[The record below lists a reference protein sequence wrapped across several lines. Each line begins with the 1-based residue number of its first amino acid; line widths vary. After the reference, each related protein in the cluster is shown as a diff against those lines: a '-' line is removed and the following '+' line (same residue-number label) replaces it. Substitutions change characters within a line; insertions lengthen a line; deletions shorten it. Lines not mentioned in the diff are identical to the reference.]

1 MKENAKTHRE
11 KKVLEIIIQAYILA
25 AMPISSRYVSRK
37 LGLSSATIRNVMS
50 DLESMGLI
58 SHPHTSAGRVP
69 TDRGYRFYVDSLM
82 RLKTVTEREI
92 RQIESEY
99 HSKVKSLEDI
109 FEKTAHIL
117 SEVTSCAGITLLQ
130 KMEQRRFRHIDLVP
144 LSGKRILVLIV
155 AESGLV
161 KDCIIELGAPL
172 NIALLEKVSNFL
184 NKELYSMKLEDIK
197 DSLIKR
203 FQAERNSSHQMVEA
217 AYEIMKGVLIEGLK
231 EKLYFDGTSHIL
243 AYPEFRD
250 HKKSTDVLR
259 FFEDKATISNIL
271 SEDLLED
278 KLKIHI
284 GTENKTFGL
293 GEFSVITAG
302 FKVKNQTAGRLG
314 IIGPVRMDYERVIP
328 VVELLAVTV
337 TKVLSLS

>member
-1 MKENAKTHRE
+1 MEENARIHRE
-11 KKVLEIIIQAYILA
+11 KKVLEIIIQAYTMA
-25 AMPISSRYVSRK
+25 AAPISSRYVSRK

-50 DLESMGLI
+50 DLEEMGLI

-69 TDRGYRFYVDSLM
+69 TDKGYRFYVDSLM
-82 RLKTVTEREI
+82 HLKTVTEREI
-92 RQIESEY
+92 LQIEAEY

-117 SEVTSCAGITLLQ
+117 SEITSCAGITLLQ

-155 AESGLV
+155 SESGLV
-161 KDCIIELGAPL
+161 KDSIIELGGPL
-172 NIALLEKVSNFL
+172 NIALLEKVANFL
-184 NKELYSMKLEDIK
+184 NKELYNMKLEDIK
-197 DSLIKR
+197 NSLIKR

-217 AYEIMKGVLIEGLK
+217 AYEIMKAVLIEGLK
-231 EKLYFDGTSHIL
+231 ERLYFDGTSRIL

-250 HKKSTDVLR
+250 HKKSTNVLR
-259 FFEDKATISNIL
+259 FFEDKITISNIL
-271 SEDLLED
+271 SEDLFED

-284 GTENKTFGL
+284 GAENKTFGL
-293 GEFSVITAG
+293 NEFSVITAG
-302 FKVKNQTAGRLG
+302 FKAKNQTAGRLG
-314 IIGPVRMDYERVIP
+314 VIGPVRMNYEKIIP
-328 VVELLAVTV
+328 VVELLATTV